1 MQSSAGA
8 GTNNGSEQYY
18 REEVISIAAQDR
30 QCVKKLRKQKKRSK
44 KLYSKLRCW
53 YKLTQID
60 STFAFGMSVL
70 RIEKT

>member
-44 KLYSKLRCW
+44 KLYSKLRC
-53 YKLTQID
+53 
-60 STFAFGMSVL
+60 
-70 RIEKT
+70 